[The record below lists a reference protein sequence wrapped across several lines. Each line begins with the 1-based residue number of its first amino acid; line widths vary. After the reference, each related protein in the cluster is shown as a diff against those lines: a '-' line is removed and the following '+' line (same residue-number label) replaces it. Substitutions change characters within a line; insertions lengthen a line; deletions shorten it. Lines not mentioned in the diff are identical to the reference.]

1 MPYTDEPFSLVI
13 FGASGDLTH
22 RKLMPALWSLYAAR
36 TLPEPFAIVGTAR
49 SEMSDDAYR
58 ARVRDGVT
66 RFARLKI
73 PSQHVW
79 DRFAGSV
86 SYVAGDPTSPELY
99 GRVKQRLEQIE
110 SARGGLRNRLFYCA
124 TPPSLY
130 DDIVANLGAAGLS
143 RVEGGWTRI
152 IVEKPFGR
160 DLESA
165 RALNQ
170 EIASVFDEDQ
180 VYRID
185 HYLGKETVQNIL
197 VFRFANGIF
206 EPLWNRNHVAEVQ
219 ITVAET
225 IGVEGRGSYY
235 EESGALRDM
244 VQNHMLQLLCLI
256 AMEPPVTFDADPVRD
271 EKNKVMHAIRPI
283 DPAKVDDVALRA
295 QYGPGYADGK
305 AVPGYRQ

>member
-1 MPYTDEPFSLVI
+1 AGGT
-13 FGASGDLTH
+13 
-22 RKLMPALWSLYAAR
+22 PAPGGAAR
-36 TLPEPFAIVGTAR
+36 GEGRPPPPAFPRWGRRGPGQVGA
-49 SEMSDDAYR
+49 AGG
-58 ARVRDGVT
+58 APPT
-66 RFARLKI
+66 RF
-73 PSQHVW
+73 
-79 DRFAGSV
+79 
-86 SYVAGDPTSPELY
+86 
-99 GRVKQRLEQIE
+99 
-110 SARGGLRNRLFYCA
+110 FYCA

-130 DDIVANLGAAGLS
+130 DDIVGNLGGAGLGH
-143 RVEGGWTRI
+143 VDGGWTRI
-152 IVEKPFGR
+152 VVEKPFGR
-160 DLESA
+160 DLASA

-170 EIASVFDEDQ
+170 QITSVFDEEQ

-244 VQNHMLQLLCLI
+244 VQNRMLQLRCVI
-256 AMEPPVTFDADPVRD
+256 AMEPPVTFDAEPVRE

-305 AVPGYRQ
+305 AVPGYRQEKGGNTPSQTETYAALARR